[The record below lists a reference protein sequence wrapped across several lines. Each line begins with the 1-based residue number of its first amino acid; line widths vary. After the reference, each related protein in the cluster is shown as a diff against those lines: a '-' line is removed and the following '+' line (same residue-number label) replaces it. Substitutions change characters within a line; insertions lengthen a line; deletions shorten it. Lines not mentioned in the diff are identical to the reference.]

1 MRNELWTIRQSGDRR
16 LLAPHLVNYG
26 RIQWAASEYR
36 EAHTYLTEGMEILTE
51 AAAEQ
56 NPYLSTA
63 YQHTQFYLP
72 LCLLSLGEWGEAVRE
87 VNVSIATA
95 DRNGDYF
102 RAQLLV

>member
-1 MRNELWTIRQSGDRR
+1 MTWHFWRLWAGEWNKEDLDAMRNELWTIRQSGDRR

-26 RIQWAASEYR
+26 RIQWASSEYR

-51 AAAEQ
+51 AAGEQ

-72 LCLLSLGEWGEAVRE
+72 FCLLSL
-87 VNVSIATA
+87 
-95 DRNGDYF
+95 
-102 RAQLLV
+102 